1 MADQGSRD
9 GGEDPK
15 FFDRDTEPIPRARFQ
30 GERGRH
36 AADDAGDGSS
46 GSPKDRPAD
55 RAAGSPADADFGPV
69 EPPSGSVEVPPD
81 AEPGFGEPSARRGR
95 PRPSPRR
102 ADPPEAPVSPAV
114 GVVPPPEPGHRDR
127 GAFDDDDDLVPQG
140 GYQSGGYQGRYPNR
154 GASFDDEPTAFQ
166 DFPDDFDDDSARYGG
181 RQSHVDGSFVVGEPI
196 TEEELGGLRGGS
208 TPLVTSRRVVPLED
222 EPSPLV
228 QRYLF
233 PTEKFRGEW
242 RRHPIQLAKEIGI
255 AAGATIAV
263 GLLAGYLSKVGAA
276 DQIAGFLVLGWLGV
290 IIWAAWQIVDW
301 WFDRFILT
309 NKRVMV
315 VSGIITRNVAMMPL
329 QRVTDMKYVQS
340 ALGRVLN
347 YGTFELE
354 SAGQDQALRSI
365 PHLPSPNELYLR
377 IVEEMYEPEAVEA
390 RLAGAQDVIDDGT

>member
-1 MADQGSRD
+1 MTDQGPR
-9 GGEDPK
+9 GNGEEHHWL
-15 FFDRDTEPIPRARFQ
+15 DRDTEPVPRARH
-30 GERGRH
+30 EPDSGRH
-36 AADDAGDGSS
+36 AAS
-46 GSPKDRPAD
+46 G
-55 RAAGSPADADFGPV
+55 RAADDPGAGPGDAPGDAPGREDDPFLDEPTPFADEAEQSPADD
-69 EPPSGSVEVPPD
+69 
-81 AEPGFGEPSARRGR
+81 R
-95 PRPSPRR
+95 PRPRPRR
-102 ADPPEAPVSPAV
+102 GAHRDPGDRFDADPLDADPT
-114 GVVPPPEPGHRDR
+114 GPPRETAASARDGR
-127 GAFDDDDDLVPQG
+127 ADDDEFVPAGGTFRGRAGAYDDDTTV
-140 GYQSGGYQGRYPNR
+140 
-154 GASFDDEPTAFQ
+154 FHE
-166 DFPDDFDDDSARYGG
+166 FPDDLGGGPGRYSRPSTVGA
-181 RQSHVDGSFVVGEPI
+181 SFVVGEPI
-196 TEEELGGLRGGS
+196 TEEELGGLRGAS

-242 RRHPIQLAKEIGI
+242 RRHPIELAKEIGI
-255 AAGATIAV
+255 AALVTVCV
-263 GLLAGYLSKVGAA
+263 GLLAGYLARINAA
-276 DQIAGFLVLGWLGV
+276 DEISGVLVFAWFGV
-290 IIWAAWQIVDW
+290 IIWAAWKIVDW

-315 VSGIITRNVAMMPL
+315 VSGVITRNVAMMPL
-329 QRVTDMKYVQS
+329 QRVTDMKYLQS

>member
-1 MADQGSRD
+1 MTDQGGPRGD
-9 GGEDPK
+9 GEEHHWL
-15 FFDRDTEPIPRARFQ
+15 DRDTEPIPRARF
-30 GERGRH
+30 EPEPGRH
-36 AADDAGDGSS
+36 AATDQPPTGRDDGTSHSDDPFLDEPTPFSDEADQPGVAGAEPDDRPRPRPRRGAHRDP
-46 GSPKDRPAD
+46 GDRVDDDMDRPAD
-55 RAAGSPADADFGPV
+55 EAGKPGRDDEPIPAGAPRERA
-69 EPPSGSVEVPPD
+69 
-81 AEPGFGEPSARRGR
+81 
-95 PRPSPRR
+95 
-102 ADPPEAPVSPAV
+102 
-114 GVVPPPEPGHRDR
+114 
-127 GAFDDDDDLVPQG
+127 
-140 GYQSGGYQGRYPNR
+140 
-154 GASFDDEPTAFQ
+154 ASFDDDATLFH
-166 DFPDDFDDDSARYGG
+166 DFPDDLNGDPG
-181 RQSHVDGSFVVGEPI
+181 RMRGPSTVGASFVVGEPI
-196 TEEELGGLRGGS
+196 TEEELGGLRGAS

-255 AAGATIAV
+255 AALATIGT
-263 GLLAGYLSKVGAA
+263 GLLAGYLARINAA
-276 DQIAGFLVLGWLGV
+276 EEITGVLVLVWLGV
-290 IIWAAWQIVDW
+290 IVWSVWQLVDW

-315 VSGIITRNVAMMPL
+315 VSGFVTRNVAMMPL

-340 ALGRVLN
+340 ALGRLLN

-354 SAGQDQALRSI
+354 SAGQEQALRSI